1 MPGFGVVLETRPK
14 QAADVEAKAPAPVKA
29 APPKL
34 GAVGTA
40 PQIITSGTGLPEEVK
55 FILAIHY
62 LQAIQ
67 QQVIGKDDGQKKFKK
82 LLTELRKEYPQ
93 SLKPLTLEALSP
105 TP

>member
-1 MPGFGVVLETRPK
+1 
-14 QAADVEAKAPAPVKA
+14 
-29 APPKL
+29 
-34 GAVGTA
+34 
-40 PQIITSGTGLPEEVK
+40 VK

-62 LQAIQ
+62 LQAMQ
-67 QQVIGKDDGQKKFKK
+67 QQLISKDEGQKKFKK

>member
-1 MPGFGVVLETRPK
+1 
-14 QAADVEAKAPAPVKA
+14 
-29 APPKL
+29 
-34 GAVGTA
+34 
-40 PQIITSGTGLPEEVK
+40 VK